1 MNPRRSVTIR
11 SGFTLMELLVV
22 IMVISVLASSMLFA
36 MYGAIQQAKE
46 SRTKTQIAKLHEL
59 LMTRWD
65 SYRTRAIRIQG
76 FPPAARRD
84 ARAVATARLLALRDL
99 MRLEMPDRK
108 ADVVDNPFTYSIT
121 YSTPGGPATAS
132 FNITRPACSRE
143 YVRRVAAATATWDVS
158 FQDSECLYM
167 ILASMQDIA
176 GNGLDFLHEG
186 EIADTDEDGMPE
198 ILDSWGKPIAFLR
211 WAPGFLEHPGPDF
224 IFGTAD
230 DIPSYSNLQIADPEG
245 SPDPFDPLRLDKRS
259 AVNMDPSGGGT
270 AEYQFGFALYPL
282 VVSGGADELLDI
294 VRFNYDP
301 AAPSTQVPF
310 NFYRTG
316 TNPNGGVI
324 NDPYSV
330 MPQPTATP
338 KGCGKRLGE
347 PFLDSD
353 GYKDNITNH
362 GLGEGG

>member
-22 IMVISVLASSMLFA
+22 IMVIGILASSLLFA
-36 MYGAIQQAKE
+36 MYNAVQQAKE
-46 SRTKTQIAKLHEL
+46 ARTKAQIAKLHEL

-65 SYRTRAIRIQG
+65 SYRTRAIRLQG

-121 YSTPGGPATAS
+121 YNTPSGPATAT

-143 YVRRVAAATATWDVS
+143 YLRRVAAATATWERT

-186 EIADTDEDGMPE
+186 EIADLDKDGMPE
-198 ILDSWGKPIAFLR
+198 ILDSWGKPIAFIR
-211 WAPGFLEHPGPDF
+211 WAPGFVEHPGPDF
-224 IFGTAD
+224 TFQTTD
-230 DIPSYSNLQIADPEG
+230 DIPSYSNLQIVDPEG
-245 SPDPFDPLRLDKRS
+245 SPDPFDPLRIDKR
-259 AVNMDPSGGGT
+259 APVTMDSSGT
-270 AEYQFGFALYPL
+270 AEYQFNFALYPL
-282 VVSGGADELLDI
+282 VFSGGPDELLDI
-294 VRFNYDP
+294 VQFDYDDTTDP
-301 AAPSTQVPF
+301 PTQVAF
-310 NFYRTG
+310 NFFRSG
-316 TNPNGGVI
+316 GGVV
-324 NDPYSV
+324 NDPYAIL
-330 MPQPTATP
+330 PTS
-338 KGCGKRLGE
+338 GRRLGM
-347 PFLDSD
+347 PFRNSD

-362 GLGEGG
+362 GLGEGE